1 MRPSRD
7 TSSGL
12 AFERYA
18 SIEATIKELGYII
31 NTRPHS
37 KFKAIQ
43 RGKHFLGYLLPKH
56 KLYDFVPHYRAF
68 ISRKLLPDNMVVF
81 PEQKKAYVF
90 EMKTQSTAG
99 SADEKLQTCD
109 FKIKQYQ
116 KLLPNYEVHYIYIL
130 NDWFKKPIYKDVRD
144 YIKSIDNCDFLWY
157 NEIKDFLG
165 GIL

>member
-18 SIEATIKELGYII
+18 SIEATIKDLGFII

-56 KLYDFVPHYRAF
+56 KLYQFVPHYRAF
-68 ISRKLLPDNMVVF
+68 ISR
-81 PEQKKAYVF
+81 
-90 EMKTQSTAG
+90 
-99 SADEKLQTCD
+99 
-109 FKIKQYQ
+109 

-130 NDWFKKPIYKDVRD
+130 NDWFKKPMYKDVRE
-144 YIKSIDNCDFLWY
+144 YIKSIDNCDYLWY
-157 NEIKDFLG
+157 NDIKDYLG